1 MCSLPEA
8 GMQTE
13 IAKIT
18 SKGQVTVPKRVRD
31 RLGLRTGD
39 EIEFLPQDGQY
50 GVRKLMRVSP
60 FKRYQG
66 YLKHLGGED
75 PDALVDAI
83 RGR

>member
-1 MCSLPEA
+1 ME
-8 GMQTE
+8 GE
-13 IAKIT
+13 IAKLT

-50 GVRKLMRVSP
+50 RVRKLIRESP
-60 FKRYQG
+60 FERYKG
-66 YLKHLGGED
+66 FLKHLAGED
-75 PDALVDAI
+75 PDALVDEM